1 MTNTSRISLHILLVE
16 DNDDDALLLNYELQ
30 RAGYNIT
37 LERVQNALEFT
48 SVLKSKT
55 WDVILYDYSLPSF
68 NAPAALK
75 LVQELKLDIPF
86 IIVSGTVGEDT
97 AVAAMKAGAHDFFAK
112 DKLKLLMPAI
122 EREMREAEDRR
133 KRRWAEQQLHKSE
146 ERFSKAFMASPVGIG
161 IITLDGRFL
170 DVNEQFLTLTA
181 YTLDEILGQTLL
193 ELAIWD
199 DPQVLMHILRGQIA
213 TRNVEVTCQTRTGET
228 RDLLVSSEAI
238 EVDGEACMLLL
249 FHDIS

>member
-1 MTNTSRISLHILLVE
+1 MTMTNRTPLHILLVE
-16 DNDDDALLLNYELQ
+16 DNDDDALLLKYELQ
-30 RAGYNIT
+30 RGGYDVT
-37 LERVQNALEFT
+37 FERVQNGQDFT
-48 SVLKSKT
+48 SALVRQK
-55 WDVILYDYSLPSF
+55 WDVILSDYSLPAF

-75 LVQELKLDIPF
+75 VVQELNLDIPF

-133 KRRWAEQQLHKSE
+133 KRRWTEQQLHKSE
-146 ERFSKAFMASPVGIG
+146 ERFSKAFLASPVGIG

-181 YTLDEILGQTLL
+181 YTRDEIIGQTLL
-193 ELAIWD
+193 ELTVWS
-199 DPQVLMHILRGQIA
+199 DPQA
-213 TRNVEVTCQTRTGET
+213 
-228 RDLLVSSEAI
+228 
-238 EVDGEACMLLL
+238 
-249 FHDIS
+249 